1 MSKHLLFLPT
11 ICCRAAVHY
20 CQIKSIVPSMSHVLA
35 WSQGC
40 LERLH
45 LWVLLGTSESDGL
58 TLALPGWVS
67 TDTGI
72 AVTALWSI
80 IFSRPPAGDNVRMN

>member
-40 LERLH
+40 LERNCT
-45 LWVLLGTSESDGL
+45 W
-58 TLALPGWVS
+58 WVS